1 MLFPAPFLFSGGGCV
16 TNEELAALIQAGD
29 RDRLMELWQQVRR
42 MVYKQAAR
50 LPGWGGATTEDLI
63 QAGFIAMLLAVD
75 SYDPAKAKFSTY
87 LFQWL
92 RAEFSAA
99 AGQHTKLARL
109 DPIHNAV
116 SLDQPLED
124 EEDATLSDFISDPAA
139 TAEMESMDVR
149 LGVAAVLAE
158 LPEEQQKVI
167 HDKYWNDLPV
177 DAKTHAAALRRL
189 RHPDCSKRLKAY
201 L

>member
-1 MLFPAPFLFSGGGCV
+1 M